1 MKKIIYTT
9 TISNTLLWHLKNIIE
24 YAAKDFEIYVI
35 GDDVEKYSYLF
46 PSIKLI
52 NLKIERKPNILSDFK
67 ALFKLIAYFLKIKPD
82 VSHSIMPKSGLL
94 ASIAAIL
101 TLTPIRLHT
110 FTGQVWS
117 NYDGIKRKF
126 YKLIDLIIIKL
137 NTLCLTDSPSQ
148 SNYLLLNN
156 IGYKEKPLPVIGK
169 GSLSGVDIKK
179 YKIKSLSNN
188 SLKFKEKLGIEED
201 DFIFAYIA
209 RKTIDKGAIE
219 MIDSFQQ
226 LRKKHPKLKLLFV
239 GPSEDKSVI
248 DYLDSNKSLLIN
260 VITLEAVSNHFE
272 YLNISDVLC
281 LPSYRE
287 GFGTIV
293 IDAAAL
299 GKPAIGYKIPGLI
312 DSIVHNKT
320 GILVSEKNTILF
332 SRAMEKLYL
341 DNNLR
346 EQLGQNA
353 LKRVNEFYSSES
365 IYSGLKII
373 YNENY
378 PD

>member
-9 TISNTLLWHLKNIIE
+9 TISNTLPWHLKNIIE
-24 YAAKDFEIYVI
+24 NAVKDFEIYVI
-35 GDDVEKYSYLF
+35 GDDVENYSQLF
-46 PSIKLI
+46 PSIKMI
-52 NLKIERKPNILSDFK
+52 NLKIERKPKISSDFI
-67 ALFKLIAYFLKIKPD
+67 ALIKLIVYFLKIKPD

-94 ASIAAIL
+94 ASIASRL

-117 NYDGIKRKF
+117 NYDGKKRKF

-148 SNYLLLNN
+148 SNYLFLNK
-156 IGYKEKPLPVIGK
+156 IRYKEKPLPVIGK

-179 YKIKSLSNN
+179 YNIKSLSNN
-188 SLKFKEKLGIEED
+188 SHKFKEKLGIKED

-219 MIDSFQQ
+219 MIDSFQK
-226 LRKKHPKLKLLFV
+226 LRKKHPKVKLLFV
-239 GPSEDKSVI
+239 GPSEDNAVI
-248 DYLDSNKSLLIN
+248 DYLGSNKSLLIN

-320 GILVSEKNTILF
+320 GILVSEKNTFLF
-332 SRAMEKLYL
+332 SSAMEKLYL
-341 DNNLR
+341 DDNLR
-346 EQLGQNA
+346 EKLGQNA
-353 LKRVNEFYSSES
+353 LARVNEFYSSES
-365 IYSGLKII
+365 IYAGLKII
-373 YNENY
+373 YNGNY